1 MTYPTFP
8 YPAAPKPPKSRLPL
22 VLGVIAGV
30 VVLLCAVGAA
40 TAVWLRGAR
49 PAARQTQT
57 QTQDSTTSAEPVQ
70 SQDMAIA
77 TVGKPEAK
85 ATLDVYED
93 YLCPACAIFEE
104 REGEHIAKAVE
115 AGQLRVRFHMLNFL
129 NRGSA
134 SGDYSSRAAG
144 AAMAV
149 FQKAPDKF
157 LLFHARLLAQGT
169 QPQEGGDSDLSNDQ
183 LAKIAEEVG
192 AGAAAA
198 DIRSGADVKAAADAA
213 AASTRQL
220 QSIMQNVAT
229 PTVLKDDKPVDWRN
243 DAQWLQKLVGAP

>member
-1 MTYPTFP
+1 MAYPAFP
-8 YPAAPKPPKSRLPL
+8 YQQPPKSRLPL
-22 VLGVIAGV
+22 VLVVIAGAV
-30 VVLLCAVGAA
+30 ALLCAAGAA
-40 TAVWLRGAR
+40 TAVWLRGTR
-49 PAARQTQT
+49 PAARQTQ
-57 QTQDSTTSAEPVQ
+57 DSTISAQPVQ
-70 SQDMAIA
+70 AQGLAIA

-85 ATLDVYED
+85 VTLDLYED
-93 YLCPACAIFEE
+93 YLCPACALFEE
-104 REGEHIAKAVE
+104 REGERIAKAVE

-129 NRGSA
+129 NRHSA

-144 AAMAV
+144 AALSV

-157 LLFHARLLAQGT
+157 LVFHAKLLAQDT
-169 QPQEGGDSDLSNDQ
+169 QPQEGGSSDLSDDQ

-198 DIRSGADVKAAADAA
+198 DIRSGANVKAAEDAA

-220 QSIMQNVAT
+220 QSILKRAST
-229 PTVLKDDKPVDWRN
+229 PSVLKDDQPVDWQH